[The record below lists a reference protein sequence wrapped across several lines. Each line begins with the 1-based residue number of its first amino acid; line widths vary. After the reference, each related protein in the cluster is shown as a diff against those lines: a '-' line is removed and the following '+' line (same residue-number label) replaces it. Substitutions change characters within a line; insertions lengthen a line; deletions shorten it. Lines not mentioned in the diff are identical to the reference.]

1 MKCAICHDYDTY
13 KVYFKRTNKLV
24 RYCTKH
30 GELYIK
36 LQAIHPELYQVYS
49 TSELTR
55 HMNQL
60 RKRIH
65 SLIISEIL
73 SKKKVKPNAPTT
85 SDL

>member
-55 HMNQL
+55 YIHKVQ
-60 RKRIH
+60 KRITG
-65 SLIISEIL
+65 LIKSEA
-73 SKKKVKPNAPTT
+73 KQNVK
-85 SDL
+85 